1 MILLTGIT
9 GNIGG
14 ATARALL
21 ARGVRFRALVRDA
34 QKAAAWAERGVELVV
49 GNLED
54 AASITRALA
63 GVDRALLVLPNGEP
77 QEQLEL
83 AFIRTAREAGLPW
96 LIKLSSPEAVR
107 GTTSPIPLAHLAAED
122 ALKASGMKWTLVRP
136 SFYMQNFRG
145 SIKAARETGKL
156 SMPMGRGT
164 VALTDNQE
172 AGEFIAQVLTDV
184 DSARHQG
191 QCYDI
196 TGPDPVM
203 DFEGIARVI
212 GEVIGKPVSYPEGLS
227 GSDPTVPS
235 QPVALGCRGAPVRRD
250 CQRRHAGAS
259 HRDLSGDHGTTGTFV
274 PRVLADPGCV
284 LRRHCAGRRPALR
297 LAYRIGD
304 RLAHR
309 HMLTA
314 HQPRCGPSSAPRQRL
329 GEAMVIFRT
338 FRLGGGQ

>member
-63 GVDRALLVLPNGEP
+63 GVDRALLGLPNGEP

-83 AFIRTAREAGLPW
+83 AFIRTAREAGVPW

-212 GEVIGKPVSYPEGLS
+212 GEVIGKPVSYNDCDPKAFQEAIRPFHRNQWH
-227 GSDPTVPS
+227 SDA
-235 QPVALGCRGAPVRRD
+235 VARLFAEIANGATPGHRTETFQAIMGRPGRSFREYL
-250 CQRRHAGAS
+250 QTLAAS
-259 HRDLSGDHGTTGTFV
+259 
-274 PRVLADPGCV
+274 
-284 LRRHCAGRRPALR
+284 
-297 LAYRIGD
+297 
-304 RLAHR
+304 
-309 HMLTA
+309 
-314 HQPRCGPSSAPRQRL
+314 
-329 GEAMVIFRT
+329 
-338 FRLGGGQ
+338 